1 MLTATPG
8 NLPWVPVDTS
18 VVVDVLRSDP
28 AMVQRYAQINPVISA
43 TVLGELLHGVQ
54 RARRSGRQNALIA
67 NLLSRSHMVSCDEA
81 TAPQYATIRHRLEQQ
96 GTRIPEN
103 DIWIAATA
111 AQHQLTLATR
121 DPHFRHLH
129 WMLIEQS

>member
-1 MLTATPG
+1 M
-8 NLPWVPVDTS
+8 DTS

-43 TVLGELLHGVQ
+43 TVLGELLYGAQ
-54 RARRSGRQNALIA
+54 RARRPERQRALIA
-67 NLLSRSHMVSCDEA
+67 NLLSRSRIVSCDGA
-81 TAPQYATIRHRLEQQ
+81 TAQQYAAIRHRLEQQ

-103 DIWIAATA
+103 DIWIAAAA

-129 WMLIEQS
+129 WMLIEQW